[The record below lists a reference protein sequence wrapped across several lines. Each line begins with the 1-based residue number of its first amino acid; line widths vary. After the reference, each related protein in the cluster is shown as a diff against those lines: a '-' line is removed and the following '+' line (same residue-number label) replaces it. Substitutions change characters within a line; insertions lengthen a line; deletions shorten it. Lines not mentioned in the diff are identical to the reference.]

1 MTDKELRRDNVRE
14 AIREAMQKGSAE
26 AEIEKK
32 EQALLLAQQILGE
45 SSGGMSE
52 EAKEKLYASASRIL
66 SEITGGRYVSLK
78 FDDAMRIVLSDSKK
92 EIPVDALSRGT
103 IEQVY
108 LAVRIAIAAVLSD
121 EPMFYSFDEAFA
133 FYDEDRLAAV
143 LAYLGRQPQQSLI
156 FTCTTREE
164 DILKKNDIPYH
175 RIVLHTGGG
184 S

>member
-1 MTDKELRRDNVRE
+1 M
-14 AIREAMQKGSAE
+14 
-26 AEIEKK
+26 
-32 EQALLLAQQILGE
+32 
-45 SSGGMSE
+45 
-52 EAKEKLYASASRIL
+52 
-66 SEITGGRYVSLK
+66 
-78 FDDAMRIVLSDSKK
+78 
-92 EIPVDALSRGT
+92 
-103 IEQVY
+103 
-108 LAVRIAIAAVLSD
+108 LSD

-156 FTCTTREE
+156 FTCTMREE

>member
-1 MTDKELRRDNVRE
+1 M
-14 AIREAMQKGSAE
+14 
-26 AEIEKK
+26 
-32 EQALLLAQQILGE
+32 
-45 SSGGMSE
+45 
-52 EAKEKLYASASRIL
+52 
-66 SEITGGRYVSLK
+66 SLK

>member
-1 MTDKELRRDNVRE
+1 M
-14 AIREAMQKGSAE
+14 
-26 AEIEKK
+26 
-32 EQALLLAQQILGE
+32 
-45 SSGGMSE
+45 
-52 EAKEKLYASASRIL
+52 
-66 SEITGGRYVSLK
+66 
-78 FDDAMRIVLSDSKK
+78 SDSKK

-108 LAVRIAIAAVLSD
+108 LAVRIAVAAVLSD